1 MFISFSR
8 QKAFDESPDA
18 YNLAKELYSELD
30 NAGCKSW
37 MDEEGLGYGEGLAN
51 GIFTALKKCSIIIPV
66 MTRGYAQSLWCL
78 REFYYT
84 SLQEPEKTIFP
95 ILFEDEDEIK
105 NELAG
110 EWLAS
115 LGGAQKYI
123 EPRDEDGDEK
133 NAIMIRNIVQDLKS
147 RVSLYVIDVSNMNLL
162 HVYLGPCFHRIPYR
176 LDRLQWIVRKKT
188 TEVPLK
194 VVDYDSNRGKYVLNV
209 WQSYIA

>member
-8 QKAFDESPDA
+8 QKAFDDSPDV
-18 YNLAKELYSELD
+18 YDLTKKLYSELGK
-30 NAGCKSW
+30 AGCEPW
-37 MDEEGLGYGEGLAN
+37 MDEEELGYGEGLAK
-51 GIFTALKKCSIIIPV
+51 GVFTALKKCSVIILV
-66 MTRGYAQSLWCL
+66 MTRGYAKSLWCL

-95 ILFEDEDEIK
+95 IMFEDEDEIK

-133 NAIMIRNIVQDLKS
+133 NNIMIRKIVQDLAPKA
-147 RVSLYVIDVSNMNLL
+147 
-162 HVYLGPCFHRIPYR
+162 C
-176 LDRLQWIVRKKT
+176 LQ
-188 TEVPLK
+188 
-194 VVDYDSNRGKYVLNV
+194 
-209 WQSYIA
+209 